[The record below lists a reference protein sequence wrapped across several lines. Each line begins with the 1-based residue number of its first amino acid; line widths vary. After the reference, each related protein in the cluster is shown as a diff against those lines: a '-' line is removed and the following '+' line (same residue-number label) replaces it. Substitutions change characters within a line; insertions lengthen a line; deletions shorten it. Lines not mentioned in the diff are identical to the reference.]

1 MSRGRRSHSPTLPRC
16 SGVRR
21 FLVIALATALL
32 LLTGRARADDWD
44 RDRVRK
50 DLAAGKPL
58 VVHVTVAL
66 CSNQQID
73 CGSQI
78 AGRAGNLSHNVYW
91 GAIFGARRF
100 LEMKSSGWQRVSLG
114 KVDDTV
120 LERAVYRRTIP
131 AKRWGLDRKQPVEQ
145 LVVLDAVHGDRI
157 DQAVTGF
164 WKGATGGE
172 KVTLDG
178 RGELAVHVAGY
189 VGHNRLMDGL
199 DLPDREASE
208 GAIPSFVLACY
219 SENYFGKKL
228 RRAGSRPL
236 VMTKQLMA
244 PEGYLLHAVLTGIGD
259 NKDERQ
265 IRLGAVQ
272 AYAKWQKLSHG
283 AAAWIF
289 AGK

>member
-1 MSRGRRSHSPTLPRC
+1 MPV
-16 SGVRR
+16 VRR
-21 FLVIALATALL
+21 FPVIALAIALL
-32 LLTGRARADDWD
+32 LTTARAGAEGWD
-44 RDRVRK
+44 RDRIRK
-50 DLAAGKPL
+50 DLAAGRPL

-66 CSNQQID
+66 CSNDQID
-73 CGSQI
+73 CGSAI

-100 LEMKSSGWQRVSLG
+100 LEMKSSGWQRLSLG
-114 KVDDTV
+114 KVDDTI

-131 AKRWGLDRKQPVEQ
+131 AKRWGLDRQQPVEQ
-145 LVVLDAVHGDRI
+145 LVVLDAVHGQRI

-172 KVTLDG
+172 TLTLDG

-199 DLPDREASE
+199 DLPDHAASDR
-208 GAIPSFVLACY
+208 AIPSFVLACY
-219 SENYFGKKL
+219 SEQYFGKKL

-244 PEGYLLHAVLTGIGD
+244 PEGYVLHAVLTGIGD
-259 NKDERQ
+259 NKDDPQ

-283 AAAWIF
+283 AASWIF